1 MSAYIVAEIEV
12 LDQERYEIYKQ
23 LVSPS
28 LTACGGRYLVR
39 GGTVETLE
47 GNWSPPRVVILEFP
61 SAAQAKKWWESAD
74 YAEAKALRQS
84 VARTRMFLV
93 DGV

>member
-12 LDQERYEIYKQ
+12 LAQDQYETYKQ
-23 LVSPS
+23 LVPPS
-28 LTACGGRYLVR
+28 LAAYDGRFIVR

-47 GNWSPPRVVILEFP
+47 GDWSPPRVVILEFP
-61 SAAQAKKWWESAD
+61 SVTRARAWWNSVE

-84 VARTRMFLV
+84 VARTRMILV
-93 DGV
+93 EGV